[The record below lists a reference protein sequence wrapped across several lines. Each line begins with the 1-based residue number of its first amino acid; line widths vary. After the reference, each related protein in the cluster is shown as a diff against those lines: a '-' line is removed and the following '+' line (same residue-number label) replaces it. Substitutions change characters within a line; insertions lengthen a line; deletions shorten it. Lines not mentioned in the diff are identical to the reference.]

1 MMETSTDF
9 ILIGQLMGQSNGKS
23 SRQRGVI
30 LTVIGYQKLHRAKM
44 NWEIEQNTRYTL
56 DILSQQT
63 GLTANTLSKIFSG
76 STVVDKRSLN
86 ICFSALHL
94 DLDAQDYS
102 SPCSSSAQPANFYG
116 WG

>member
-30 LTVIGYQKLHRAKM
+30 LTAIGYQKLHRAKM
-44 NWEIEQNTRYTL
+44 KWEIEQNTRYTR

-94 DLDAQDYS
+94 
-102 SPCSSSAQPANFYG
+102 
-116 WG
+116 